1 MANFIK
7 DSVRLD
13 VELYRN
19 GDLFCA
25 YIGDNNGGSGI
36 EASGATPE
44 EAANN
49 LAPYIADYFYESE
62 TSEDD
67 DED

>member
-13 VELYRN
+13 VELYR
-19 GDLFCA
+19 D
-25 YIGDNNGGSGI
+25 GDNFSIYLSDRMGGSGI
-36 EASGATPE
+36 EVSGATPE
-44 EAANN
+44 EAAKN
-49 LAPYIADYFYESE
+49 LAPYIADYFYENE
-62 TSEDD
+62 TEE